1 MLDFLR
7 NQQPQSGERPMKYF
21 TPELYVQGNSDDD
34 DVVDH
39 VEQEWERRNN
49 RYGRHYKKIQSQLP
63 ETLRK
68 FHDEQCLHDADW
80 AGFAQLSPYTLPCNA
95 QDVTIIARQENT
107 LIPEFVNT
115 LAILQYAVTAP
126 PVIEQPVKSKVFS
139 DVQPIWL
146 YDEIDVVSPGVFSHS
161 ILVSNGLV
169 VTIHFRDFR
178 YFIAPLL
185 TPTRNGAVSDERRA
199 EVVQSASA

>member
-1 MLDFLR
+1 
-7 NQQPQSGERPMKYF
+7 MKYF

-49 RYGRHYKKIQSQLP
+49 SYDRHYKKIQSQLP
-63 ETLRK
+63 EALRK

-80 AGFAQLSPYTLPCNA
+80 NGISRVPGCTFPCNS
-95 QDVTIIARQENT
+95 QDIMIIACQENT
-107 LIPEFVNT
+107 LIPEFIHT
-115 LAILQYAVTAP
+115 FAILQYTITSP
-126 PVIEQPVKSKVFS
+126 PVFERPVQSKHF
-139 DVQPIWL
+139 DEVQPIWL

-161 ILVSNGLV
+161 ILISSGLV

-185 TPTRNGAVSDERRA
+185 HPTRQGAVAEERVA
-199 EVVQSASA
+199 KVVQSALA

>member
-1 MLDFLR
+1 
-7 NQQPQSGERPMKYF
+7 MKYF
-21 TPELYVQGNSDDD
+21 TPELYVQGNSGDD
-34 DVVDH
+34 DVVDF

-49 RYGRHYKKIQSQLP
+49 RYRRHYKKIQSQLT
-63 ETLRK
+63 EALRK

-80 AGFAQLSPYTLPCNA
+80 AGFAQLSPYTFASNL

-126 PVIEQPVKSKVFS
+126 PIIEKPVKSNVFS

-178 YFIAPLL
+178 YLIAPLL
-185 TPTRNGAVSDERRA
+185 IPNRNGTISEGAGA
-199 EVVQSASA
+199 AIPQSASA